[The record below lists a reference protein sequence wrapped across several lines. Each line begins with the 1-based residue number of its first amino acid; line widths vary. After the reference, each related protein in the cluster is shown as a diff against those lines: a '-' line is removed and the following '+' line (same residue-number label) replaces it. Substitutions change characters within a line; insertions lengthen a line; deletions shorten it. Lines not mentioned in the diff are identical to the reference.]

1 MRQIKRSIEFILMGM
16 AKINEII
23 AREILDSRGYPTVE
37 TKVILDSGLEA
48 KAAVPSGASTGSHEA
63 FELRD
68 GDPNRFLGKG
78 VIKAVNNVNQVI
90 GPAILGMDVGQQAA
104 IDKKMIELD
113 GTDNKSCLGANSI
126 LSVSLAC
133 CRAASLE
140 QKLPLYQYIKNIYN
154 LPGAEFILPT
164 PMFLVIEGG
173 KHSDSGLDVQEF
185 MVIPQA
191 CDGFAEKLRM
201 GVEIFNALRM
211 VLEEKRLRLA
221 VGDEGG
227 FAPRTQTV
235 RKALDLMIS
244 ISNYT
249 KYKLGEEVF
258 FGLDVASSVF
268 YHPDKQQ
275 YYFEGKKYASEQ
287 MSKMY
292 LGWLK
297 KYPLLILEDP
307 LAEDDWSAW
316 TSFTK
321 QALAIR
327 PSFVVIGDDIF
338 TTNLQRLQKGVAE
351 HTANGTIIKPNQ
363 VGTMTETIECIKE
376 AKKSNLKIV
385 ISQRA
390 GEPNDDF
397 ISDLAV
403 AINADYIK
411 TGAPNRGERVAKY
424 NRLLEIEQELKK

>member
-1 MRQIKRSIEFILMGM
+1 M
-16 AKINEII
+16 AKISKII

-37 TKVILDSGLEA
+37 TRVVLDNGIEA
-48 KAAVPSGASTGSHEA
+48 KAAVASGASTGAHEA

-68 GDPNRFLGKG
+68 GDKTRFLGKG
-78 VIKAVNNVNQVI
+78 VIGAVANVNQI
-90 GPAILGMDVGQQAA
+90 LAPAIIGMEIDQQMA

-113 GTDNKSCLGANSI
+113 GTQNKSHLGANAI
-126 LSVSLAC
+126 LSVSLAIC
-133 CRAASLE
+133 MAASLD
-140 QKLPLYQYIKNIYN
+140 KRVPLYQYIRTLYSFSLID
-154 LPGAEFILPT
+154 FILPT

-191 CDGFAEKLRM
+191 RDGFAEKLRM

-211 VLEEKRLRLA
+211 VLEDKKLCSA

-227 FAPRTQTV
+227 FAPRAKTV
-235 RKALDLMIS
+235 RKALDLMID

-249 KYKLGEEVF
+249 KYKLGEEIF

-268 YHPDKQQ
+268 YHADKQQ
-275 YYFEGKKYASEQ
+275 YHFEGKKYSGEQ
-287 MSKMY
+287 MSRVY
-292 LGWLK
+292 LDWLK
-297 KYPLLILEDP
+297 KYPLLTLEDP

-316 TSFTK
+316 ANFTK
-321 QALAIR
+321 QALGIR
-327 PSFVVIGDDIF
+327 PAFVVIGDDIF
-338 TTNLQRLQKGVAE
+338 TTNLSRLQKGVTE
-351 HTANGTIIKPNQ
+351 GTANGTIVKPNQ
-363 VGTMTETIECIKE
+363 AGTLSETIECIKE

-403 AINADYIK
+403 AVNADYIK

-424 NRLLEIEQELKK
+424 NRLLEIEQELNK